1 MYFFATGTVIHPE
14 QIARYLDEEKTVL
27 AELRQQGLIR
37 EAFTR
42 TGSHGVISILQAS
55 TLEDARAQ
63 MNRLPFVAHG
73 IMTFDYTE
81 LTEL

>member
-1 MYFFATGTVIHPE
+1 MYFFATGNVIHPE
-14 QIARYLDEEKTVL
+14 QIGHYLDEEKAVL

-42 TGSHGVISILQAS
+42 TGSHGVISILEAP
-55 TLEDARAQ
+55 TLEDARTQ